1 MTVSAIMYLY
11 DVQKCSYVVNVSLK
25 RAKQATRT
33 QNNDVAKRN
42 VTSCKGTGIK
52 RLSEKK
58 KKQSGSEHLN
68 TFSRNTP
75 RIWRLNQF

>member
-1 MTVSAIMYLY
+1 MTVSAIIYLY

-25 RAKQATRT
+25 RDKQATRT

-52 RLSEKK
+52 RLYERKK
-58 KKQSGSEHLN
+58 AYLN
-68 TFSRNTP
+68 
-75 RIWRLNQF
+75 I